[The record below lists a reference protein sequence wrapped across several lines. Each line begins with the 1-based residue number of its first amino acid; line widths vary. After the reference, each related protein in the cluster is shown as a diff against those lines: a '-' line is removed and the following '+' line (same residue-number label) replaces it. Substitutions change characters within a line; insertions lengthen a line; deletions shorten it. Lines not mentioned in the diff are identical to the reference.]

1 MQILKGIFF
10 KIVIYISLTDGFHM
24 QHNLR
29 KAVSGKGRH
38 YENFITRKT
47 VKKCAN
53 NLCKYF
59 HKLQVYTFK
68 KVYVQKHFTLFP
80 LNSHL
85 YLEFYANLTYVFI

>member
-1 MQILKGIFF
+1 
-10 KIVIYISLTDGFHM
+10 M

-29 KAVSGKGRH
+29 KAVPGKGRH

-47 VKKCAN
+47 FKKCAN

-80 LNSHL
+80 LKQPPVFGILCEPYLRLHL
-85 YLEFYANLTYVFI
+85 RKKILQKQDTTKYVKR